1 MTRSEPA
8 CPPQL
13 PRAASKRTTLVRFE
27 PASLLFEADYHE
39 SWGFHKAVVERFA
52 NMRLDA
58 IALKAMGV
66 VQVRLWWSCYDL
78 ERTAPVGAGPS
89 EQRFGHPMMEE
100 EDEEE
105 STAPEGNTGAAL
117 GRLREEALLLFGGKT
132 GAAVKRRQS
141 MFESYKTEAASLA
154 LMAAERADPE
164 APWAQTQALGGRTS
178 AIDHSIELLAQA
190 RTACG
195 HFFGPRNK
203 LAELFDQAEE
213 ELRAFLRVQS
223 SEFIQARALLQ
234 PHDSGNQ
241 HQHAPLSGINMLASG
256 STSGASHY
264 QPDDC
269 DDRELQ
275 EALAQSLKMDRATA
289 LEEAEL
295 QEALAQSLNM
305 VVQADVTLALKN
317 YEIFNQLKPGL
328 VTREQVAA
336 SSAGINGWAKYPLT
350 ARRHVEAEEDD
361 WPRWVVL
368 DEGKEG
374 PSEDEHELEGRC
386 PVHPP
391 GDREEDDWPRCVVL
405 DEDRVQRV
413 QSLLDE
419 DKEGSSE
426 DELEGR
432 CPVHPRGDHE
442 EEQSLQRA
450 LLASLGHVVTF
461 GVLDD
466 WVDDDDRVD
475 GDWAMQAL
483 GEAYERLAIET
494 KVKEAIQADNTNEAV
509 KELMAVA
516 KEHQLQCAAH
526 RSAAACLAPSRSA
539 RPAHARY
546 FSTRTLC
553 TTHALNALLHAL
565 HCALHSPSMIRTLP
579 TLRTHTSFH
588 ARSVQS
594 TAS

>member
-1 MTRSEPA
+1 
-8 CPPQL
+8 
-13 PRAASKRTTLVRFE
+13 
-27 PASLLFEADYHE
+27 
-39 SWGFHKAVVERFA
+39 
-52 NMRLDA
+52 
-58 IALKAMGV
+58 
-66 VQVRLWWSCYDL
+66 
-78 ERTAPVGAGPS
+78 
-89 EQRFGHPMMEE
+89 
-100 EDEEE
+100 
-105 STAPEGNTGAAL
+105 
-117 GRLREEALLLFGGKT
+117 
-132 GAAVKRRQS
+132 
-141 MFESYKTEAASLA
+141 
-154 LMAAERADPE
+154 
-164 APWAQTQALGGRTS
+164 
-178 AIDHSIELLAQA
+178 
-190 RTACG
+190 
-195 HFFGPRNK
+195 
-203 LAELFDQAEE
+203 
-213 ELRAFLRVQS
+213 
-223 SEFIQARALLQ
+223 
-234 PHDSGNQ
+234 
-241 HQHAPLSGINMLASG
+241 MLASG
-256 STSGASHY
+256 STSGANYY
-264 QPDDC
+264 QSDDC

-275 EALAQSLKMDRATA
+275 DALAQSLRMDRATA

-305 VVQADVTLALKN
+305 VVPADVTLALRN
-317 YEIFNQLKPGL
+317 YEIFHQLKPGL

-336 SSAGINGWAKYPLT
+336 SSAGINGWAINPQT
-350 ARRHVEAEEDD
+350 ARHEAEEDD

-374 PSEDEHELEGRC
+374 PSEDELEGRC
-386 PVHPP
+386 PVHPR

-426 DELEGR
+426 DELEDR

-483 GEAYERLAIET
+483 GEAYERLAIEA

-526 RSAAACLAPSRSA
+526 RSAAACLAPSGSA

-546 FSTRTLC
+546 FSTP
-553 TTHALNALLHAL
+553 
-565 HCALHSPSMIRTLP
+565 HSAQP
-579 TLRTHTSFH
+579 TP
-588 ARSVQS
+588 
-594 TAS
+594 